1 MTGVTIKGKLWLGHM
16 EVRPR
21 EYKRKS
27 ETMVTHTSPLYM
39 VHHIALA
46 SLGLPMIH
54 LPLPTKY
61 WD

>member
-1 MTGVTIKGKLWLGHM
+1 MKTKG
-16 EVRPR
+16 E
-21 EYKRKS
+21 
-27 ETMVTHTSPLYM
+27 VTHTSLLDM